1 MPTQKRKDYL
11 RNYQR
16 EWNHKRRQEFFAGK
30 SCVQCGGCERLE
42 LDHIEPKLKTEHKI
56 WTWSK
61 IRRDAELLKCQVL
74 CRACHKKKTF
84 KENNYPEHGISRY
97 QRGDCRCEICR
108 HAKMLN
114 QRLYRANKKA
124 KTT

>member
-1 MPTQKRKDYL
+1 MKTGKLTHENHLIEQL
-11 RNYQR
+11 RN
-16 EWNHKRRQEFFAGK
+16 EE
-30 SCVQCGGCERLE
+30 
-42 LDHIEPKLKTEHKI
+42 
-56 WTWSK
+56 
-61 IRRDAELLKCQVL
+61 
-74 CRACHKKKTF
+74 TF